1 MDTTK
6 LSSKG
11 QVIIPKN
18 IRDLHHWN
26 AGLELEVIEVDE
38 GILLKPKALFPRTTL
53 ADVAGCLNH
62 KGSAKTDDEIEAA
75 MKKAAMEAWRG
86 CS

>member
-11 QVIIPKN
+11 QVIIPKH
-18 IRDLHHWN
+18 IRDLHNWN
-26 AGLELEVIEVDE
+26 VGLELEVVDLEE
-38 GILLKPKALFPRTTL
+38 GILLKPKALFPHTTL
-53 ADVAGCLNH
+53 DDVAGCLTYQS
-62 KGSAKTDDEIEAA
+62 KAKSDEEVDAA

-86 CS
+86 RS